1 MAVEGTFTHKSPEF
15 IVHYS
20 VDKSTKTCKIKV
32 TKSNSSHY
40 NYKFSARIISGNKTV
55 CEVNLSDT
63 AMDNKPYTMDWKEG
77 TATGSSAKIQ
87 VKCFDNNCTSDW
99 GSGKYH
105 TKKTISLTT
114 TTDKYNDNPA
124 GDFTIYYNTTN
135 SIKIWVTTATIAT
148 ITKTVTS
155 GSSTTTTTRNAEGA
169 EFIVTINSSQNT
181 NFDEDFITFATCNDA
196 EDPDFSIGSN
206 GEWLTIFKD
215 LNLQPYT
222 EYCFQ
227 LWYTDD
233 YIDDYKCLN
242 THYFTTS
249 CMPSLSASA
258 GTSTIS
264 IKASSGY
271 YDTHNADS
279 ISNIKVIVNQS
290 SIASVSDFDGV
301 LAADQNINHETKYET
316 TLYNYDY
323 DEINKN
329 NTYYVHM
336 VKCDSGGNCDSNTIT
351 TVKVVIGYV
360 AITNISNGDSRING
374 SYVKF
379 NVTGKIYNASNA
391 DYNNGNVST
400 TNTDYYYTFD
410 NPYNNNINP
419 NWVYI
424 GGGTTSGEISA
435 FIPLPAPHIKNKT
448 VYILYRELNTARNAV
463 LSQSITQINIASSVN
478 VVKIGSK
485 WAIPKIYDG
494 TNWRYAKAKV
504 CINGEWHDT
513 KEAHYNYTLGK
524 WEV

>member
-20 VDKSTKTCKIKV
+20 VDKSTKKCKIKV
-32 TKSNSSHY
+32 TKSNTSMY
-40 NYKFSARIISGNKTV
+40 GYKFSARIRSGDKTV
-55 CEVNLSDT
+55 CEVNLSESDMNGKT
-63 AMDNKPYTMDWKEG
+63 YTMKWEEG

-87 VKCFDNNCTSDW
+87 VKCFDNNCTSNW
-99 GSGKYH
+99 GDGKYH

-114 TTDKYNDNPA
+114 TTDTYNNNPA

-135 SIKIWVTTATIAT
+135 SIKLWVTQATIAT

-155 GSSTTTTTRNAEGA
+155 GSGTTTTTRNAEGA
-169 EFIVTINSSQNT
+169 EFIVTINSSQITSFEQEVMTFTVCNG
-181 NFDEDFITFATCNDA
+181 EDK
-196 EDPDFSIGSN
+196 DFSIGPN
-206 GEWLTIFKD
+206 GEWLTGFNTV
-215 LNLQPYT
+215 LSPYT
-222 EYCFQ
+222 GYCFQ

-233 YIDDYKCLN
+233 YIDDYKCLT
-242 THYFTTS
+242 THYFATS
-249 CMPSLSASA
+249 CMPTLSASA
-258 GTSTIS
+258 GTSTIN

-271 YDTHNADS
+271 YNTYNKDF

-290 SIASVSDFDGV
+290 YTASVSDFDGI
-301 LAADQNINHETKYET
+301 LATDQNIDHETKYET

-323 DEINKN
+323 DEVNKN

-336 VKCDSGGNCDSNTIT
+336 VKCDSSGNCDANTIT

-374 SYVKF
+374 AYVKF

-400 TNTDYYYTFD
+400 ANTDYYYTFD
-410 NPYNNNINP
+410 SPYDNNINP

-435 FIPLPAPHIKNKT
+435 FIPLPAPHMKNKT

-478 VVKIGSK
+478 VVKIGNK
-485 WAIPKIYDG
+485 WAIPKIYNG
-494 TNWRYAKAKV
+494 SQWKYAKAKIY
-504 CINGEWHDT
+504 INGAWHDT
-513 KEAHYNYTLGK
+513 KEAYYNYTLGK